1 MPFSKSDKLSFKSI
15 GSSFKNSSILIP
27 FFVLNSFLIYG
38 KISPKNY
45 FFVILTKNQ
54 YNSTMNKDLITKN
67 GYEKIVKEFKD
78 LLKEKSFWVKE
89 KEIAAQLGDRSENAE
104 YIAAKEQIRNCDKR
118 LRFLDKIINNS
129 EVIDI
134 SLIPHTKVNFGS
146 KVVLEDLDT
155 NEEKTFIIV
164 GTFEVDINENKIS
177 NKSPFGR
184 ALLGKKIDDEFE
196 FEINNRV
203 YEYRVIS
210 IQEYNFE

>member
-1 MPFSKSDKLSFKSI
+1 M
-15 GSSFKNSSILIP
+15 
-27 FFVLNSFLIYG
+27 
-38 KISPKNY
+38 
-45 FFVILTKNQ
+45 Q
-54 YNSTMNKDLITKN
+54 KDLITKN
-67 GYEKIVKEFKD
+67 GFEKKVEEFKA
-78 LLKEKSFWVKE
+78 LLKEKTYWVKE

-155 NEEKTFIIV
+155 NEIKTFIIV
-164 GTFEVDINENKIS
+164 GTYEVNINENKIS

-184 ALLGKKIDDEFE
+184 AILGKKLNDEFE
-196 FEINNRV
+196 FEINSEI
-203 YEYRVIS
+203 YEYKVIS
-210 IQEYNFE
+210 IKEYDFE

>member
-1 MPFSKSDKLSFKSI
+1 M
-15 GSSFKNSSILIP
+15 
-27 FFVLNSFLIYG
+27 
-38 KISPKNY
+38 
-45 FFVILTKNQ
+45 Q
-54 YNSTMNKDLITKN
+54 KDLITKN
-67 GYEKIVKEFKD
+67 GFEKKVEEFKA
-78 LLKEKSFWVKE
+78 LLKEKTYWVKE

-155 NEEKTFIIV
+155 NELKTFIIV
-164 GTFEVDINENKIS
+164 GTYEVNINENKIS

-184 ALLGKKIDDEFE
+184 AILGKKLNDEFE
-196 FEINNRV
+196 FEINSEI
-203 YEYRVIS
+203 YEYKVIS
-210 IQEYNFE
+210 IKEYDFE

>member
-1 MPFSKSDKLSFKSI
+1 M
-15 GSSFKNSSILIP
+15 
-27 FFVLNSFLIYG
+27 
-38 KISPKNY
+38 
-45 FFVILTKNQ
+45 Q
-54 YNSTMNKDLITKN
+54 KDLITKN
-67 GYEKIVKEFKD
+67 GFEKKVEEFKA
-78 LLKEKSFWVKE
+78 LLKEKTYWVKE

-155 NEEKTFIIV
+155 NEIKTFIIV
-164 GTFEVDINENKIS
+164 GTYEVNINENKIS

-184 ALLGKKIDDEFE
+184 AILGKKLNDEIE
-196 FEINNRV
+196 FEINNEI
-203 YEYRVIS
+203 YEYKVIS
-210 IQEYNFE
+210 IKEYDFE